1 MFILRLPF
9 KLLALPLV
17 AATSLLQWM
26 GILLVSVSSTLINM
40 LLGVV
45 SMIVMASW
53 MFGLTSAGN
62 MTCGLT
68 LCLILPQGFLAV
80 GCAGQMDIVSA
91 FLLCAALTLLDG
103 EGHPLA
109 AMLVYGAAAAMSGA
123 AKPSELVSGRICVRK
138 SFARELKTDP
148 RNNASY
154 PP

>member
-1 MFILRLPF
+1 MSILRLPF

-68 LCLILPQGFLAV
+68 LCLILFILPHIAQWLLIRLAV
-80 GCAGQMDIVSA
+80 LNSVLKE
-91 FLLCAALTLLDG
+91 F
-103 EGHPLA
+103 
-109 AMLVYGAAAAMSGA
+109 
-123 AKPSELVSGRICVRK
+123 VR
-138 SFARELKTDP
+138 S
-148 RNNASY
+148 
-154 PP
+154 